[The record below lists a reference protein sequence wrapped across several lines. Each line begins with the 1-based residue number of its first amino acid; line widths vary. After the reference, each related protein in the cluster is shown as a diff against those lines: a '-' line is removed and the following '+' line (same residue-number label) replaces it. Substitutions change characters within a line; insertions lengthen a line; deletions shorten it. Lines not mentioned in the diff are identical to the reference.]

1 MFPLKIVIVHSY
13 VSLPEGN
20 DMLKLFEFLI
30 PELNHQNHTCLKLH
44 GIIRGILTM
53 RLMIIP
59 KKCNWPVQTQ
69 THPIFAGIS
78 SHFCCWKY
86 MGNAWK
92 IYLSLLQMIS
102 KRSLRYI
109 PLTFP
114 WNKIQ
119 SSKLSPIVYQCVYI
133 YIMHWFDSFIFIH
146 SLLNEILPWYPLL
159 N

>member
-1 MFPLKIVIVHSY
+1 MAFKHRDPA
-13 VSLPEGN
+13 
-20 DMLKLFEFLI
+20 I
-30 PELNHQNHTCLKLH
+30 PEVLNDLHDLLPVIWYHKKRAWLVTWYHKGHPYNEIDDHSQNMQLARSK
-44 GIIRGILTM
+44 
-53 RLMIIP
+53 
-59 KKCNWPVQTQ
+59 TQ

-78 SHFCCWKY
+78 SFFGCWKY

-109 PLTFP
+109 PWTFP

-119 SSKLSPIVYQCVYI
+119 SSKLSSIVYQCVYI
-133 YIMHWFDSFIFIH
+133 YIYIMHWFYSFIFIH
-146 SLLNEILPWYPLL
+146 PLLNEILPWYPLL